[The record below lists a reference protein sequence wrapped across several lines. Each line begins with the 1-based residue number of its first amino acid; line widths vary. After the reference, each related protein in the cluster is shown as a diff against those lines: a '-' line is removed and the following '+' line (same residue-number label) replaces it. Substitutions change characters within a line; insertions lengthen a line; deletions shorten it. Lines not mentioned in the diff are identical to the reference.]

1 MFDLVTLGDCT
12 WDTFLNIE
20 NATLRFQKNSHRPQ
34 ELSLPYGQKIPI
46 EDTFESM
53 GGNAANLAVGAT
65 RLGLKTAIV
74 SEIGLDMHSCQI
86 YQELKKNDVNI
97 HSLKRSKNRK
107 TRFSTVLNFQ
117 GERTILSYFEKIPYT
132 KFNIPRTKNIFY
144 TSLGYS
150 FESVQKQIIDSLK
163 KFPKTQLICNPG
175 THQLQEKTKQFAK
188 VLPFTSILFVNR
200 EEAEMLVG
208 PANSAKALTERFHNL
223 GVKIVVITDGIVGS
237 TASDEKSF
245 FSCGIYQV
253 PIVSK
258 TGAGDAYASGFLTA
272 FLLKH
277 SLAEC
282 MLWGTANAASVTGHL
297 GAQTGLMTTAEIK
310 KFIKNH
316 PLPQAV

>member
-1 MFDLVTLGDCT
+1 MFDLVTIGDCT

-34 ELSLPYGQKIPI
+34 EISLPYGHKIPI

-53 GGNAANLAVGAT
+53 GGNAANIAVGAT
-65 RLGLKTAIV
+65 RLGLKTAIA

-97 HSLKRSKNRK
+97 ASLKRTKNRK
-107 TRFSTVLNFQ
+107 TRFSTVINFQ
-117 GERTILSYFEKIPYT
+117 GERTILSYFEKTPYT
-132 KFNIPRTKNIFY
+132 KFVLPRTKNIFY
-144 TSLGYS
+144 TSLGHS
-150 FESVQKQIIDSLK
+150 FESVQKQILEYLK
-163 KFPKTQLICNPG
+163 KYPQTKLICNPG

-188 VLPFTSILFVNR
+188 ILPFTSMLFVNR
-200 EEAEMLVG
+200 EEAEILVG
-208 PANSAKALTERFHNL
+208 PAKNVKALIERLHNL

-237 TASDEKSF
+237 SASDEQTF
-245 FSCGIYQV
+245 FSCGIYHV

-258 TGAGDAYASGFLTA
+258 TGAGDAYAAGFVAATLEN
-272 FLLKH
+272 H

-297 GAQTGLMTTAEIK
+297 GAQTGLLTTSEMK

-316 PLPQAV
+316 PVPQVV